1 MTEADYYALFG
12 KKMAEIRK
20 DQGLAQDKLALKCE
34 IARSFVGDVELG
46 KRNLSLNSMCKLAI
60 GLGVS
65 VSDLLELV
73 DKEIALEYSITESTN
88 Q

>member
-1 MTEADYYALFG
+1 MTEADYYALLG

-20 DQGLAQDKLALKCE
+20 DKGIAQDKLALKCE
-34 IARSFVGDVELG
+34 IARSFVGDVERG
-46 KRNLSLNSMCKLAI
+46 KRNLSLNSMCKIAV

-65 VSDLLELV
+65 PSDLLELV
-73 DKEIALEYSITESTN
+73 DKEIALTYSITESTN